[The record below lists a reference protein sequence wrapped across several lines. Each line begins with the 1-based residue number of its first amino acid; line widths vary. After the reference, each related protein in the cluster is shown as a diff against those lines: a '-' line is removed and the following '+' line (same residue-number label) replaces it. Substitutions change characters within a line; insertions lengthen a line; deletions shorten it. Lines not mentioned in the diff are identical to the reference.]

1 MAARGASV
9 ARATCSV
16 AEWSEQSASRRELVS
31 VGRSV
36 CPAASGDLDNGGR
49 VVVMRE

>member
-16 AEWSEQSASRRELVS
+16 AEWSEQSASRRKLVS

-36 CPAASGDLDNGGR
+36 QLQ
-49 VVVMRE
+49 VVIQTTTEESW